1 MTPAVGGG
9 GTVRILLTGISGVG
23 KSTLAAALAAR
34 GQRAVDLDAPAWSTW
49 VTADAADEPAE
60 WGTPVERDRDWVW
73 REDRVRALLAE
84 DGDGPLFVSGCAANQ
99 RLFRDRFD
107 HVVLLTAPRAVI
119 AARLVAR
126 TTNAYG
132 KLPTEAARVLAQVD
146 TVEPLLRRSADQ
158 VIDTDAPLAAV
169 LDRVLAIARTPR
181 V

>member
-1 MTPAVGGG
+1 MTMRV
-9 GTVRILLTGISGVG
+9 LLTGMSGTG
-23 KSTLAAALAAR
+23 KSTLTAELHR
-34 GQRAVDLDAPAWSTW
+34 LGYRAVDLDTPTFSELVPAPDDKLTG
-49 VTADAADEPAE
+49 V
-60 WGTPVERDRDWVW
+60 GGGMDWVW
-73 REDRVRALLAE
+73 NEAKVSALLDSASS
-84 DGDGPLFVSGCAANQ
+84 DPLFVSGCAANQ